1 MAIINSTDENF
12 EKLKSE
18 NKIFLAKMTASW
30 CQPCKMLNPVLEEIS
45 EEMKDQLVIANHDID
60 SEPNVPTRKA
70 ARLPRYGRRSA
81 PECPGSIRL
90 TWMPLPCSSIR
101 IVTVRPSS
109 ANFEAV

>member
-60 SEPNVPTRKA
+60 SEPNVPTKF
-70 ARLPRYGRRSA
+70 
-81 PECPGSIRL
+81 SIRGVPTL
-90 TWMPLPCSSIR
+90 LLFKDGELKATKVGASLKSDVVSWIKGN
-101 IVTVRPSS
+101 I
-109 ANFEAV
+109 